1 MTSRIL
7 KNKLKRYHK
16 AASALLKKRNE
27 AEQYLIKFK
36 ETRENPERF
45 NEYYMV
51 CGKFHA
57 CDEQIDKVVREK
69 KDLLL
74 RWYYV

>member
-27 AEQYLIKFK
+27 AEQYLIKNKSTCWQPEKF
-36 ETRENPERF
+36 TNYDMVRE
-45 NEYYMV
+45 
-51 CGKFHA
+51 KFRA